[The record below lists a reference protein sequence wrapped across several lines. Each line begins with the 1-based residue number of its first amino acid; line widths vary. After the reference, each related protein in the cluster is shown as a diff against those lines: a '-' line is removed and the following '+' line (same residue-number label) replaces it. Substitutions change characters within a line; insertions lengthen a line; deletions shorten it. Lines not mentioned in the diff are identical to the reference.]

1 MHTAADYGAQQDE
14 ASRAARA
21 KVKALIT
28 TGVEEQRRLIEYCV
42 NNIPRDRYVPM
53 DMEFMHFRE
62 YAGADG
68 AESDPLVIV
77 YHRDRKEE
85 VVNIHQHAL
94 GQLCDLFGL
103 PRQYAGKLNISSRRR
118 WSRALLAHNLN
129 ELFKNQRF
137 VNRKKQPAKFLH
149 RLVGNELR
157 AVLTQSY
164 NRHLLSSTMLQ
175 PFLAA
180 IKDVGVEPAKATI
193 TDMRVHL
200 QCYLPYV
207 FEPIPNEYV
216 ALGTSWSNSDFG
228 QGKLKISHSVMR
240 LNGSGDLVTD
250 DSFSRVHLSS
260 VVEETDLQLDDIV
273 AQKELQTVAAATMSA
288 VREVMKPEQTKKLLD
303 AIAAA
308 HDEKI
313 PWSKLKENLSRF
325 LSKKEISTV
334 EGFIKDRIQDLP
346 PAGLDSAGQPLLTS
360 WWGASVLAHLSEKA
374 TDATESMRLK
384 QAAGTFL
391 KLPEDSK

>member
-28 TGVEEQRRLIEYCV
+28 TGVDEQRRLIEYCIK
-42 NNIPRDRYVPM
+42 NIPRDRYVPM
-53 DMEFMHFRE
+53 DDKFMTFS
-62 YAGADG
+62 AGFVTGGADT
-68 AESDPLVIV
+68 DPLRLMYYRGDELEPV
-77 YHRDRKEE
+77 D
-85 VVNIHQHAL
+85 IHTHAL

-103 PRQYAGKLNISSRRR
+103 PRVYAGKLNVSSKER

-129 ELFKNQRF
+129 VLFKNQRF
-137 VNRKKQPAKFLH
+137 LNRKKQPAKFLH
-149 RLVGNELR
+149 RLVGDELR

-164 NRHLLSSTMLQ
+164 NRHLLSATMLQ

-180 IKDVGVEPAKATI
+180 IKEAGVEPAKATI

-207 FEPIPNEYV
+207 FEPIPGEYV

-260 VVEETDLQLDDIV
+260 VVEETDLQLDDLV
-273 AQKELQTVAAATMSA
+273 AKKELETVAAATMSA
-288 VREVMKPEQTKKLLD
+288 VREVMKPEQTKKVLD

-313 PWSKLKENLSRF
+313 PWSKLKEHLSRF

-334 EGFIKDRIQDLP
+334 ENFIKESITDLP
-346 PAGLDSAGQPLLTS
+346 PAGLDSAGQPLLSS

-374 TDATESMRLK
+374 TDGTESMRLK

-391 KLPEDSK
+391 KLPEESK